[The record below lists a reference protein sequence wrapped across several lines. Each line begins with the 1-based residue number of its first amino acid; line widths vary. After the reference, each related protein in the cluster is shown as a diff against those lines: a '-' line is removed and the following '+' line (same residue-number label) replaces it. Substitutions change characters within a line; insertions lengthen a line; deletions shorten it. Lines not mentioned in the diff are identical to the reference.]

1 MSDREMEE
9 RHLALANEHIAIAE
23 ANIAKMEDLV
33 QSLED
38 SGRDAGAQEKL
49 LAMML
54 VTLRQFLVH
63 RNMILEAI
71 DR

>member
-1 MSDREMEE
+1 MGDREMEE

-38 SGRDAGAQEKL
+38 SGRDTAAQEKL
-49 LAMML
+49 LATML
-54 VTLRQFLVH
+54 ATLQQFLVH

-71 DR
+71 NQ

>member
-1 MSDREMEE
+1 MTDREMEE

-49 LAMML
+49 LATML
-54 VTLRQFLVH
+54 ATLQQFRDHRDLILKALV
-63 RNMILEAI
+63 
-71 DR
+71 